1 MKIFSSRR
9 IFVFLGILFLVSA
22 CFSRRQDFRTRILEE
37 NLPTETNATPLAGV
51 QETPLPT
58 LQPTSTI
65 VPTFE
70 ALPTSLPRVTITATG
85 GNLFIRRGP
94 GLAYDAEGILY
105 KDTSAEIIGRDVLSG
120 WVQVNISDSQAT
132 GWISIQTQFSKID
145 GDLTIIQAFTFEEW
159 PEPAYIKNCTEH
171 DMFIEPAGLYL
182 ASLYSNATGEN
193 EVQVNPGDYIIYD
206 LFVQGE
212 PEVERVSVREGNM
225 VYVTIN
231 GLGVGHKCP

>member
-9 IFVFLGILFLVSA
+9 IFVFLAILFLVSA
-22 CFSRRQDFRTRILEE
+22 CFSRRQDFQTRVIEE
-37 NLPTETNATPLAGV
+37 NLPTETTATPLASV

-65 VPTFE
+65 VPTLE
-70 ALPTSLPRVTITATG
+70 ALPTLLPRVTITAMS

-94 GLAYDAEGILY
+94 GLAYDVVGILY
-105 KDTSAEIIGRDVLSG
+105 KDTSAEIIGQDVLSG

-212 PEVERVSVREGNM
+212 PEVERVSVREGNI

>member
-22 CFSRRQDFRTRILEE
+22 CFSRRQDFQTRILEE

-94 GLAYDAEGILY
+94 GLAYDAVGILY

-193 EVQVNPGDYIIYD
+193 ESQVNPGDYIIYD

-212 PEVERVSVREGNM
+212 PEIERVSVREGNI

>member
-1 MKIFSSRR
+1 M
-9 IFVFLGILFLVSA
+9 
-22 CFSRRQDFRTRILEE
+22 
-37 NLPTETNATPLAGV
+37 
-51 QETPLPT
+51 
-58 LQPTSTI
+58 
-65 VPTFE
+65 
-70 ALPTSLPRVTITATG
+70 
-85 GNLFIRRGP
+85 
-94 GLAYDAEGILY
+94 AYDAVGILY
-105 KDTSAEIIGRDVLSG
+105 KDTGAEIIGRDVLSG
-120 WVQVNISDSQAT
+120 WVQVNIPDSQAT

-171 DMFIEPAGLYL
+171 DMFIEPAGLYR

-212 PEVERVSVREGNM
+212 PEVERVSVSEGNI